1 MQPNNKIRPFSTNT
15 DNKYSDSDVGTLP
28 VIGTGAVE
36 GGIANSKLYN
46 SLSANTSL
54 VACALADLIAS
65 QNQSITFGQETP
77 IDTWLQ
83 AVKDTF
89 ATTLV
94 VNSIINGTTT
104 VGNATN
110 VETNINGKPISSI
123 FESDGTTVKNATNA
137 IKKADGTFAGLRL
150 DENNV
155 LKVGDEIISRKKLLW
170 SGNSSSVDLSAYDLQ
185 ANDIIEFVMN
195 GKYYKFVWNGAYT
208 TLSYSEAYSTSV
220 SSPVERASIT
230 IRNISVT
237 LNTNNNKLVIS
248 VGTPVDVS
256 YYSDGLSVGS
266 AVKLNNIN
274 DGNNLTITKIYKII
288 E

>member
-28 VIGTGAVE
+28 VIGTGAVN
-36 GGIANSKLYN
+36 GARADSKLYN

-65 QNQSITFGQETP
+65 QNKSITFGQETP

-94 VNSIINGTTT
+94 VNSIIYGTTT

-110 VETNINGKPISSI
+110 VKTNINGKPISSI
-123 FESDGTTVKNATNA
+123 FENDGITVKNATNSTNSNFA
-137 IKKADGTFAGLRL
+137 TYASADTTKGTIEERL
-150 DENNV
+150 TR
-155 LKVGDEIISRKKLLW
+155 LGFKQG
-170 SGNSSSVDLSAYDLQ
+170 
-185 ANDIIEFVMN
+185 
-195 GKYYKFVWNGAYT
+195 
-208 TLSYSEAYSTSV
+208 TLSLEDDVPTPTTNYIYRQGNYVYGELEWATPYEVGALTETAFATIPDDFKPKISGTIFSAEIGTQSVKIYSLINHLRITAKGTSTST
-220 SSPVERASIT
+220 RIKIKHIT
-230 IRNISVT
+230 FGYEAN
-237 LNTNNNKLVIS
+237 
-248 VGTPVDVS
+248 P
-256 YYSDGLSVGS
+256 
-266 AVKLNNIN
+266 
-274 DGNNLTITKIYKII
+274 I

>member
-65 QNQSITFGQETP
+65 QNQSITFGQKTP

-89 ATTLV
+89 ATTRV
-94 VNSIINGTTT
+94 VNSIIDGTTT

-170 SGNSSSVDLSAYDLQ
+170 RGNSSSVDLSAYDLQ

-208 TLSYSEAYSTSV
+208 ILSYSEAFSTSV